1 MCRTRGA
8 VGVGEAAQGG
18 NRVPGGAAAFQSW
31 VERGEQATTTT
42 EIGETQGSQGE
53 GLLPE

>member
-42 EIGETQGSQGE
+42 EIGETRGSQGE